1 MKLNRKFV
9 VRFLCTVGAAAA
21 VAGLLGLGGV
31 FTCSSYSTLKNAP
44 IDCTTAEAGY
54 AFWYMNTKSA
64 VPKDDA
70 VGSSN

>member
-31 FTCSSYSTLKNAP
+31 FTCSSYPTLK
-44 IDCTTAEAGY
+44 D
-54 AFWYMNTKSA
+54 
-64 VPKDDA
+64 VPVEVIVQKQA
-70 VGSSN
+70 VGNLLPKGTLKTL